1 MAAHVFPTEK
11 WWQCPSC
18 GYQHTTDTPGQV
30 VTPLHACP
38 HWAGLAVALVE
49 VHSNHETPR
58 ARHRLVMRD
67 DYVGREE
74 GIVWGPGGAPISA
87 VHTER
92 PDGSHDTHVFAPIA
106 GINYQQQ

>member
-1 MAAHVFPTEK
+1 MPAHLLPTERC
-11 WWQCPSC
+11 WQCPSC
-18 GYQHTTDTPGQV
+18 GHQHTTNTAQV

-49 VHSNHETPR
+49 VHSNHDDTPKV
-58 ARHRLVMRD
+58 RHRLIMRE
-67 DYVGREE
+67 DYVGREQ

-92 PDGSHDTHVFAPIA
+92 ADGSHDTHVFAPVA
-106 GINYQQQ
+106 GISVNQ